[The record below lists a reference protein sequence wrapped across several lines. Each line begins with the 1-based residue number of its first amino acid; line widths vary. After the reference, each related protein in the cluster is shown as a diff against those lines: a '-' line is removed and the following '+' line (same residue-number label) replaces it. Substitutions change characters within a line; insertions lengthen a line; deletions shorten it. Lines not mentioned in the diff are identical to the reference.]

1 MLVTPSLKLEFG
13 QLPHPTILKPEP
25 LWTGKQ
31 VISLLIPQE
40 ISLDIF
46 KGSDSYRNAE
56 DTSMI
61 IRKGE
66 LISGALQK

>member
-1 MLVTPSLKLEFG
+1 M
-13 QLPHPTILKPEP
+13 
-25 LWTGKQ
+25 
-31 VISLLIPQE
+31 
-40 ISLDIF
+40 F
-46 KGSDSYRNAE
+46 KGSDGYRNVE